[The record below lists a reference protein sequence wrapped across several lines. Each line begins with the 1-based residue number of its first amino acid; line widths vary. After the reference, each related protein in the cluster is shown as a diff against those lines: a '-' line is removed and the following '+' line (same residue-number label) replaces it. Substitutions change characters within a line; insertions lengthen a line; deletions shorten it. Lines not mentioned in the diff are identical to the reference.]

1 MKDINT
7 MTSPPKQ
14 KPITSG
20 RDVSLTYLW
29 KCAVGIS
36 SVCAVYC
43 LELPETCINFFS
55 LRGIFLNCDSTP
67 EDSEM

>member
-29 KCAVGIS
+29 ECAVGIS
-36 SVCAVYC
+36 SVCAAYC
-43 LELPETCINFFS
+43 LELDETYIHLFF
-55 LRGIFLNCDSTP
+55 LRVIFFL
-67 EDSEM
+67 